1 MNLFITIALSLLG
14 LQSLLALLRPPA
26 TGFLP
31 LCLGG
36 SGLLLVVA
44 GLEAWLTGAQRAPL
58 DATAGFYV
66 ALLGAL
72 YLGVGPYLREYLS
85 HHEPLRAGLGQPDR
99 VKLVAC
105 LLPLFAAAMVGVVLS
120 PPGYTFLFLWEGM
133 ALLGYLLIALEG
145 PAALAGSRAFF
156 LASRLSGAG
165 LFLALILLTRKEP
178 LSGGL
183 ENLVWAGLVLGFGT
197 KAALFPLS
205 TWLPKAH
212 PVAMS
217 PLSALLSGG
226 MVKLGLYGLYRAQA
240 WVGPAPGWVGWL
252 LVGLGLAGAVY
263 ALVRGLAE
271 EDYKGVLAYSSVE
284 NLNLLLA
291 ALGAYFLLKSPF
303 FLLAFFFHQ
312 AAHALFKGLLFLGS
326 GALPVRELS
335 RLGGLHRL
343 LPRTAAW
350 SFLAALAAAGLPP
363 LAGFLFE
370 WYLYQGFLAAPKGT
384 GALSLLVLGV
394 GAVALVGA
402 LAAVS
407 YVRLFGLAFLG
418 QPRSLEAGE
427 AHELGIF
434 GQLGM
439 GILAGLLT
447 GLSLFPAALLRPL
460 EPPLYPV
467 LPLFL
472 ALVGLGGGL
481 VYLLGRKPQRAYDTW
496 DCGFNQ
502 PGLTGSAL
510 TPQMQPHALGYS
522 EQLLRLFPFVELN
535 LRLSRGGLLDPPR
548 VRLEVGDWLLALET
562 RLARGYT
569 ALAHRVQHLQSGSL
583 HLYLLLQ
590 FLTLLFVLGVVWR

>member
-1 MNLFITIALSLLG
+1 MNPLIDTALILLG

-26 TGFLP
+26 IGFLP
-31 LCLGG
+31 LSLGG
-36 SGLLLVVA
+36 SGLLLLVV
-44 GLEAWLTGAQRAPL
+44 GLGAWLTGAQSAPL

-72 YLGVGPYLREYLS
+72 YLGVGPYLREYLA
-85 HHEPLRAGLGQPDR
+85 HHEPRRARLE
-99 VKLVAC
+99 VL
-105 LLPLFAAAMVGVVLS
+105 LLPLFAAAMVGVLLS
-120 PPGYTFLFLWEGM
+120 PPGYAFLFLWEGM

-145 PAALAGSRAFF
+145 PASLAGSRAFF

-165 LFLALILLTRKEP
+165 LFLALILLARKEP
-178 LSGGL
+178 LVGWL
-183 ENLVWAGLVLGFGT
+183 EHLVWAGLVLGFGT
-197 KAALFPLS
+197 KAALFPLHA
-205 TWLPKAH
+205 WLPKAH

-226 MVKLGLYGLYRAQA
+226 MVKLGLYGLYRAQD
-240 WVGPAPGWVGWL
+240 WVGPPPQWVGWI
-252 LVGLGLAGAVY
+252 LVGLGLTGAVY
-263 ALVRGLAE
+263 ALARSLAE

-291 ALGAYFLLKSPF
+291 ALGAYFLLSNPL

-335 RLGGLHRL
+335 RLGGLNRL
-343 LPRTAAW
+343 LPRTATW
-350 SFLAALAAAGLPP
+350 SFLAALAASGLPP

-370 WYLYQGFLAAPKGT
+370 WYLYQGFLVAPRGT
-384 GALSLLVLGV
+384 GAHSLLVLGV

-407 YVRLFGLAFLG
+407 YVRLFGLTFLG
-418 QPRSLEAGE
+418 QPRSPQAGD
-427 AHELGIF
+427 AHEMGSF

-439 GILAGLLT
+439 GILAGLLL
-447 GLSLFPAALLRPL
+447 GLSLFPTALLRPL
-460 EPPLYPV
+460 EPPVYPV
-467 LPLFL
+467 LPLSL

-481 VYLLGRKPQRAYDTW
+481 VYLLSRKPQRAYDTW

-502 PGLTGSAL
+502 PGLVGSAL

-522 EQLLRLFPFVELN
+522 EQLLRLFPFIEL
-535 LRLSRGGLLDPPR
+535 RAHLSREGMLSPPR
-548 VRLEVGDWLLALET
+548 VRLEVGDWLETLEA

-569 ALAHRVQHLQSGSL
+569 AFAHKVQHLQSGSL

-590 FLTLLFVLGVVWR
+590 FLALLFVLGVVWR

>member
-1 MNLFITIALSLLG
+1 MNLLIAIALILLG

-31 LCLGG
+31 LSLGG
-36 SGLLLVVA
+36 GGLLLLAA
-44 GLEAWLTGAQRAPL
+44 GLQAWIANAQMAPL

-85 HHEPLRAGLGQPDR
+85 HHEPRRARLE
-99 VKLVAC
+99 AF
-105 LLPLFAAAMVGVVLS
+105 LLPLFAAAMVGVLLS
-120 PPGYTFLFLWEGM
+120 PPSYTFLFLWEGM

-165 LFLALILLTRKEP
+165 LLLALILLARKEP
-178 LSGGL
+178 LVGGL
-183 ENLVWAGLVLGFGT
+183 EHLVWAGLVLGFGT
-197 KAALFPLS
+197 KAALFPLHA
-205 TWLPKAH
+205 WLPKAH

-226 MVKLGLYGLYRAQA
+226 MVKLGLYGLYRAQSWA
-240 WVGPAPGWVGWL
+240 GPPPGWVGWL

-263 ALVRGLAE
+263 ALARGLSE

-291 ALGAYFLLKSPF
+291 ALGGYFLLASPF

-326 GALPVRELS
+326 GVLPVREIS

-350 SFLAALAAAGLPP
+350 SFLAALTAAGLPP

-384 GALSLLVLGV
+384 GALRLLVLGV

-407 YVRLFGLAFLG
+407 YVRLFGLTFLG
-418 QPRSLEAGE
+418 QPRSPQAGE
-427 AHELGIF
+427 ARELGRF

-439 GILAGLLT
+439 GVLAGLLLC
-447 GLSLFPAALLRPL
+447 LSLFPQTLLRPL
-460 EPPLYPV
+460 APVVYPV
-467 LPLFL
+467 LPLSL
-472 ALVGLGGGL
+472 ALAALGGGL
-481 VYLLGRKPQRAYDTW
+481 VYLLSRKPRRVYDTW
-496 DCGFNQ
+496 DCGFN
-502 PGLTGSAL
+502 AL
-510 TPQMQPHALGYS
+510 TPQMQPNALGYS
-522 EQLLRLFPFVELN
+522 EQLLRLFPFVELKAH
-535 LRLSRGGLLDPPR
+535 LFRQGMLDPPR
-548 VRLEVGDWLLALET
+548 VRLEVGDWLLVLET
-562 RLARGYT
+562 RLALGY
-569 ALAHRVQHLQSGSL
+569 AAFAHRVQRLQSGSL

-590 FLTLLFVLGVVWR
+590 FLALLFALGVVWR

>member
-1 MNLFITIALSLLG
+1 MNPLIDLALTLLG

-31 LCLGG
+31 LSLGG
-36 SGLLLVVA
+36 SGLLLLAA
-44 GLEAWLTGAQRAPL
+44 GLQAWIANAQMAPL

-85 HHEPLRAGLGQPDR
+85 HHEPRRAGLETF
-99 VKLVAC
+99 
-105 LLPLFAAAMVGVVLS
+105 LLPLFAAAMVGVLLS

-133 ALLGYLLIALEG
+133 ALLGYLLIAREG

-165 LFLALILLTRKEP
+165 LLLALILLARKEP
-178 LSGGL
+178 LVGGL
-183 ENLVWAGLVLGFGT
+183 EHLVWAGLVLGFGT
-197 KAALFPLS
+197 KAALFPLHA
-205 TWLPKAH
+205 WLPKAH

-226 MVKLGLYGLYRAQA
+226 MVKLGLYGLYRAQGWA
-240 WVGPAPGWVGWL
+240 GPPPGWVGWL

-263 ALVRGLAE
+263 ALARGLAE

-291 ALGAYFLLKSPF
+291 ALGGYFLLASPF
-303 FLLAFFFHQ
+303 FWLAFFFHQ

-326 GALPVRELS
+326 GALPAREIS

-343 LPRTAAW
+343 LPRTASW

-363 LAGFLFE
+363 MAGFLFE
-370 WYLYQGFLAAPKGT
+370 WYLYQGFLAASQGT
-384 GALSLLVLGV
+384 GALPLLVLGV
-394 GAVALVGA
+394 GVVALVGA

-407 YVRLFGLAFLG
+407 YVRLFGLTFLG
-418 QPRSLEAGE
+418 QPRSPQAGE
-427 AHELGIF
+427 ARELGRF

-439 GILAGLLT
+439 GVLAGLLLC
-447 GLSLFPAALLRPL
+447 LSLFPQALLPAAAKEHLR
-460 EPPLYPV
+460 LYPV
-467 LPLFL
+467 LPLSL
-472 ALVGLGGGL
+472 ALVALGGGL
-481 VYLLGRKPQRAYDTW
+481 VYLLSRKPRRVYDTW
-496 DCGFNQ
+496 DCGFN
-502 PGLTGSAL
+502 AL
-510 TPQMQPHALGYS
+510 TPQMQLGALGYS
-522 EQLLRLFPFVELN
+522 EQLLRLFPFVELKAH
-535 LRLSRGGLLDPPR
+535 LFRQGLLDPPR

-562 RLARGYT
+562 RLALGYA
-569 ALAHRVQHLQSGSL
+569 ALAHRVQRLQSGSL

-590 FLTLLFVLGVVWR
+590 FLALLFALGVVWR

>member
-1 MNLFITIALSLLG
+1 MNPLIETALIFLG

-31 LCLGG
+31 LSLGG
-36 SGLLLVVA
+36 SGLLLLLA
-44 GLEAWLTGAQRAPL
+44 GLGAWLAGARGTPL
-58 DATAGFYV
+58 DAAAGFYM

-85 HHEPLRAGLGQPDR
+85 HHEPSRARLE
-99 VKLVAC
+99 AF
-105 LLPLFAAAMVGVVLS
+105 LLPLFAAAMVGVLLA
-120 PPGYTFLFLWEGM
+120 PPGYAFLFLWEGM

-145 PAALAGSRAFF
+145 PDGLAGSRAFF

-165 LFLALILLTRKEP
+165 LFLALILLAHKGLRV
-178 LSGGL
+178 GGL
-183 ENLVWAGLVLGFGT
+183 EHLLWAGLVLGFGT
-197 KAALFPLS
+197 KAALFPLHA
-205 TWLPKAH
+205 WLPKAH

-226 MVKLGLYGLYRAQA
+226 MVKLGLYGLYRAQDWA
-240 WVGPAPGWVGWL
+240 GPPPGWVGWL

-263 ALVRGLAE
+263 ALARGLAE

-303 FLLAFFFHQ
+303 FLLAFFFQQ

-350 SFLAALAAAGLPP
+350 SFLGALAAAGLPP

-370 WYLYQGFLAAPKGT
+370 WYLYQGFLAVPR
-384 GALSLLVLGV
+384 GAGASSLLVLGV
-394 GAVALVGA
+394 GVVALVGA

-418 QPRSLEAGE
+418 QPRSTQAMTAREMG
-427 AHELGIF
+427 GF
-434 GQLGM
+434 GQLGL
-439 GILAGLLT
+439 GVLAGLLL
-447 GLSLFPAALLRPL
+447 GLSLFPTALLSPL
-460 EPPLYPV
+460 KPPLYPV

-472 ALVGLGGGL
+472 ALMGLGGGL
-481 VYLLGRKPQRAYDTW
+481 VYWVRRKPQRVYDPW
-496 DCGFNQ
+496 DCGFHSPDLQ
-502 PGLTGSAL
+502 GSAL

-522 EQLLRLFPFVELN
+522 EQLLRLFPFLELKAH
-535 LRLSRGGLLDPPR
+535 LSREEMLAPPK
-548 VRLEVGDWLLALET
+548 VRLEVSDWLEVMET
-562 RLARGYT
+562 RLTRGYT
-569 ALAHRVQHLQSGSL
+569 ALAHQVQRLQSGSL

-590 FLTLLFVLGVVWR
+590 FLTLLLVLGVVWR